1 MTERLT
7 KILALNNDVR
17 IIVVEASKTVE
28 QARQSHDSWHT
39 ATAAFGRTM
48 LGSLLLASN
57 LKGND
62 QLSVTIQGQGPL
74 GAIFVDVDSK
84 YRIRGYVH
92 QPHVALELNDH
103 GKIDVSSA
111 VGLPATMTVKKFI
124 EDYEPFVGQ
133 VELVTGEI
141 AEDFTYYMAASEQTP
156 SSFGLSVQINPDESV
171 LSAGGFMIQLM
182 PGAQEES
189 IQILEEGIGRISKLS
204 EIFESDTAV
213 ETLLKLLLGD
223 DASYQ
228 VLSQNP
234 IHWHCDCSKER
245 FAQSLQRIESS
256 EIEAMI
262 TEDKGAEVVCQFCK
276 TAYQFDVEDLQEII
290 QTKESLN

>member
-17 IIVVEASKTVE
+17 IIVVEASETVE
-28 QARQSHDSWHT
+28 KARQSHDLWHT

-48 LGSLLLASN
+48 LGSLLMASN
-57 LKGND
+57 LKGKD
-62 QLSVTIQGQGPL
+62 QLSVAIQGQGPL

-103 GKIDVSSA
+103 GKIDVRSA

-133 VELVTGEI
+133 VELVSGEV

-189 IQILEEGIGRISKLS
+189 IQILEEGIGRIGKLS

-228 VLSQNP
+228 VLSQDP
-234 IHWHCDCSKER
+234 ILWHCDCSKQR
-245 FAQSLQRIESS
+245 FAQGLQRIESS

-276 TAYQFDVEDLQEII
+276 AAYQFDVEDLQEII
-290 QTKESLN
+290 QAKESLN